1 MIEKVNL
8 KQVLVACG
16 IGLALCFVFGVFSK
30 PSTTID
36 QLQSDTDGNLGSIKV
51 NTSAVGVGIDRSEA
65 HNTNAIQAIERT
77 RSEITGSREA
87 VSNLNEGIRKL
98 ESILAKCEKLTG
110 ESKAIIERVDG
121 ANR

>member
-8 KQVLVACG
+8 RQMLTIVG
-16 IGLALCFVFGVFSK
+16 IGLAINFLFFGYGK
-30 PSTTID
+30 STTIRE
-36 QLQSDTDGNLGSIKV
+36 LQADTDRNLGTIKV
-51 NTSAVGVGIDRSEA
+51 NTSAVGVGINRSEA

-87 VSNLNEGIRKL
+87 VSNLDAGIEKL
-98 ESILAKCEKLTG
+98 EFILAECERLAG

-121 ANR
+121 AN

>member
-8 KQVLVACG
+8 RQVLTIVAV
-16 IGLALCFVFGVFSK
+16 GLAMCFMFSMFSK
-30 PSTTID
+30 PSTNID
-36 QLQSDTDGNLGSIKV
+36 KLQADTDRNLGTIKV

-87 VSNLNEGIRKL
+87 VSNLNAGIEKL
-98 ESILAKCEKLTG
+98 ESILAECERLAG

-121 ANR
+121 AN